1 MSRDE
6 IETREAEDGFEELLA
21 RCLDAHGRG
30 GEAALDAL
38 LHEHSEHA
46 SRIRRRLE
54 LLERFGLLAPDEREP
69 LPQRIGPHAV
79 RSRLGRGGMGDVLLA
94 DDAGSGAPIAI
105 KLARMAWTG
114 GEGELLRERFA
125 REVRAVAS
133 LRHPGI
139 VGIRGTGEHDGR
151 PWYAMEV
158 VPGATLAT
166 LLARLRALALAPG
179 QITVRHVEEALVLEL
194 AAPGAVPGGAVKL
207 AARTYVEWVA
217 DLVAQ
222 VARALEHA
230 HAQGIVHRDV
240 KPSNVLVRPDG
251 RALLFDFGLAHVM
264 GEGGLTRSGD
274 LAGTPSYVAPEQV
287 EGRRGG
293 VDGRT
298 DVWGLGVSLYECLA
312 LRRPF
317 EGQGAPGIL
326 RAILELEPKSLR
338 ALHPEVPRDLESLV
352 EKALEK
358 QPTRRYPSALALA
371 EDLERFLSFRPVEAP
386 PAGWLRRGARRL
398 RRKPALASALA
409 LAALVA
415 LGTPIGLA
423 WANAAIRAQAQ
434 RTQRAAEDAQ
444 DQAAARARVVDH
456 LVDLFR
462 PDRAAVEPRVLD
474 ETVDRVLAGAGEDE
488 LARASLLEA
497 TGRVFHNLGEHAR
510 ALPLLDRAFALRQR
524 RGEGSQASALL
535 LATLSEVHLALGH
548 ASTAGALARRALA
561 ELAPEEVGAGA
572 ALLNAHLA
580 AARAA
585 STLGEHAA
593 AARHIED
600 ARRSLERPDE
610 DPEAWTRTLREA
622 GHAARAGGDL
632 AGAEVALEAALARAR
647 RAWLPDA
654 RALRDAHLELAAVLE
669 ALGRGDDARAQQD
682 VARALEAALERPMPA
697 PAPLLD
703 LEPIWLAEYEPS
715 FQAGVTALQA
725 GDPAA
730 AVERFRRCL
739 ELRPRSGVCAY
750 NLACS
755 HALAGDPEAAWPW
768 LELAT
773 RWGFTQTPEGLETLR
788 ADPDLAGLRAAPHF
802 RGLLEEA
809 RRRARDLDSA
819 SSRVS
824 VRPPA
829 GEGGD
834 WLVFLH
840 PSGGDGEAAL
850 DGAWGAAAQ
859 RLGWGLVAPS
869 APRPLADEPGAGFG
883 WFESPAIFQRTPWL
897 SEDGL
902 LAALRRFQREHPE
915 AQGRT
920 WLAGVGEGATVAFD
934 LALRAPGWWKGVW
947 LADTPLVFTTDERRL
962 RIAAELG
969 LALRLSL
976 DPAREVP
983 GWPSAADYARALAA
997 WLAELG
1003 VGARVEVRLAA
1014 TPADAEACREAL
1026 AAFRAELGR

>member
-1 MSRDE
+1 MERDAMGTPE
-6 IETREAEDGFEELLA
+6 LDAGFEELLA
-21 RCLDAHGRG
+21 RCLEAHGRG

-38 LHEHSEHA
+38 LHEHPEHA

-69 LPQRIGPHAV
+69 LPERIGPHAV
-79 RSRLGRGGMGDVLLA
+79 RARLGRGGMGDVLLA
-94 DDAGSGAPIAI
+94 DDAGSGTAIAI

-114 GEGELLRERFA
+114 GDGELLRERFA

-166 LLARLRALALAPG
+166 ILARLRALALAPEE
-179 QITVRHVEEALVLEL
+179 IAVRHVEEALALEL
-194 AAPGAVPGGAVKL
+194 AAPQAVPGGAVRL

-298 DVWGLGVSLYECLA
+298 DVWGLGVTLFECLT

-326 RAILELEPKSLR
+326 RAILETEPKSLR
-338 ALHPEVPRDLESLV
+338 ALHRELSRDLESLV

-358 QPTRRYPSALALA
+358 EPARRYPSALAFA
-371 EDLERFLSFRPVEAP
+371 EDLERFLSFRPVQAP
-386 PAGWLRRGARRL
+386 PAGWPRRAARRL
-398 RRKPALASALA
+398 RRKPALASALG

-423 WANAAIRAQAQ
+423 WANAAIRAQAL
-434 RTQRAAEDAQ
+434 RAQRAAADAQ
-444 DQAAARARVVDH
+444 DQAEARAQVVDH

-462 PDRAAVEPRVLD
+462 PDRTAVEPRVLD

-524 RGEGSQASALL
+524 RGDDGRTSALL

-548 ASTAGALARRALA
+548 AQTAGALARRALA
-561 ELAPEEVGAGA
+561 ELAPEEARADA
-572 ALLNAHLA
+572 ALLNVHLA

-585 STLGEHAA
+585 GTLGEHEA
-593 AARHIED
+593 AARHLDD
-600 ARRSLERPDE
+600 ARRALARSDA
-610 DPEAWTRTLREA
+610 DSEAWARTLREA
-622 GHAARAGGDL
+622 GHAALAGGDL
-632 AGAEVALEAALARAR
+632 PGAEAAFRAALARAR

-654 RALRDAHLELAAVLE
+654 RALREAHLELAGVLE
-669 ALGRGDDARAQQD
+669 ARGSSAAALAEREA
-682 VARALEAALERPMPA
+682 AAGLEAAHERPMTAPA
-697 PAPLLD
+697 PALD
-703 LEPIWLAEYEPS
+703 LEPAWLAEYGPS
-715 FQAGVTALQA
+715 FQAGVTALQT
-725 GDPAA
+725 GDPRAA
-730 AVERFRRCL
+730 IEHFRRCL

-750 NLACS
+750 NLACG
-755 HALAGDPEAAWPW
+755 HALAGDPQAAWPW

-788 ADPDLAGLRAAPHF
+788 ADPDLAGLRASPRF
-802 RGLLEEA
+802 DGLLQEA
-809 RRRARDLDSA
+809 SRRAREQAADSA
-819 SSRVS
+819 RVS

-829 GEGGD
+829 AAGGD

-840 PSGGDGEAAL
+840 AAGGDGEALVA
-850 DGAWGAAAQ
+850 GPWGAAAE

-869 APRPLADEPGAGFG
+869 APRPLADEPGAGLA
-883 WFESPAIFQRTPWL
+883 WFESPAIFQRAPWL
-897 SEDGL
+897 AEDGL
-902 LAALRRFQREHPE
+902 LAALQRFQREHPE

-934 LALRAPGWWKGVW
+934 LALRAPGQWKGVW
-947 LADTPLVFTTDERRL
+947 LADSPLVFTTDERRL
-962 RIAAELG
+962 LVAAELG
-969 LALRLSL
+969 LELRLSL

-983 GWPSAADYARALAA
+983 GWPAAADYARALGA
-997 WLAELG
+997 WLADLG
-1003 VGARVEVRLAA
+1003 VGERFEVRLAA
-1014 TPADAEACREAL
+1014 APAEAEACREAL
-1026 AAFRAELGR
+1026 AAFASELGR